1 VPDADV
7 GSAAQKRAA
16 PARKE
21 RPAQVDSGQVHVWT
35 FHAIG
40 ELIASAPGLPE
51 PPRREV
57 LVRGLQRSLGSVAE
71 GHKAL
76 ARQLGVTDM
85 TVFAWRKG
93 RTIPSLWC
101 LLLVSS
107 CLGISPLRLVLDDV
121 VEDGQILG
129 SRATP
134 ETRLD
139 RPPRGRTKINPE
151 AVRSALAAILGN
163 EEVPPPSLREVA
175 ERIGQTYVN
184 LRNHV
189 PELSRLI
196 AARFRSYQEAQGAR
210 TRARMRDEIRQAAIQ
225 LHRQGHYPSNN
236 RVADLISN
244 PSHLRSRAGQSA
256 RNEILR
262 ELGWR
267 T

>member
-1 VPDADV
+1 
-7 GSAAQKRAA
+7 
-16 PARKE
+16 
-21 RPAQVDSGQVHVWT
+21 
-35 FHAIG
+35 
-40 ELIASAPGLPE
+40 
-51 PPRREV
+51 
-57 LVRGLQRSLGSVAE
+57 
-71 GHKAL
+71 
-76 ARQLGVTDM
+76 M
-85 TVFAWRKG
+85 
-93 RTIPSLWC
+93 
-101 LLLVSS
+101 SS

-121 VEDGQILG
+121 VEDGQTLG

-225 LHRQGHYPSNN
+225 LHRQGTT
-236 RVADLISN
+236 
-244 PSHLRSRAGQSA
+244 RAITASP
-256 RNEILR
+256 
-262 ELGWR
+262 
-267 T
+267 TS